1 MPVSHPSSPSLLLRL
16 PDAAALI
23 GYSTR
28 WLQERIAAG
37 GVPIVNIEGRARMR
51 RTDVEA
57 FARDGHWPLANP
69 YDAVFVGTG
78 AEITPH
84 VPAKKGGA
92 GKARP

>member
-1 MPVSHPSSPSLLLRL
+1 
-16 PDAAALI
+16 
-23 GYSTR
+23 
-28 WLQERIAAG
+28 
-37 GVPIVNIEGRARMR
+37 MR